1 MNIIDSIAEYLED
14 ESIATMGTDLY
25 KGELPFDVDDCLSL
39 QFVPSPEPNKAIP
52 YYTQTVD
59 VWARYKL
66 FDTGM
71 EKLQE
76 IMELLHRKENYDING
91 YHVYLSYALGMID
104 DLGRDVERRHLFK
117 LTLSFVYRQG
127 AELS

>member
-14 ESIATMGTDLY
+14 QSIATMGTDLF

-39 QFVPSPEPNKAIP
+39 QFVASPDPNKSIP

-59 VWARYKL
+59 IWARYKL

-76 IMELLHRKENYDING
+76 IMEELHRKENYDING

-117 LTLSFVYRQG
+117 LSLSFVYRQG